1 MLTTSLPLSSDT
13 SESGL
18 VSPPFLTAF
27 EMNALDIYALPTHAS
42 KPLRGVGLRSARQWF
57 TRKPSCTECS
67 TPNSLMPMEQLPT
80 SAMLIRANGLDS
92 RLHHEC

>member
-27 EMNALDIYALPTHAS
+27 EMNALGIYALPTHAS
-42 KPLRGVGLRSARQWF
+42 KRLAGSWSAVGAAMVHKKAIMHRMLDARL
-57 TRKPSCTECS
+57 SH
-67 TPNSLMPMEQLPT
+67 
-80 SAMLIRANGLDS
+80 ANGAITDLCDAHS
-92 RLHHEC
+92 R